1 MSSSTPQD
9 ASLDATPK
17 KSIESKDDS
26 LLECLLI
33 ICKYHQI
40 STSRDALV
48 AGLPLAQQTLTP
60 SLFKRAASRAHL
72 SSTLQPFTLEAIPEE
87 VLPVILLL
95 KQQQACVLV
104 SLDKSNQQANVI
116 FPEHGL
122 TEIQMSF
129 VELLNRFDGYA
140 WVVRPEYR
148 FDQRAPEIGN
158 IKLKHWF
165 WSVIA
170 ENKKIYRDVMFAALL
185 INLFALAMP
194 MFTMNVYDRVVP
206 NKSVESLLAL
216 SSGIVI
222 VIFGDMLLRTLRG
235 HFLDWSSK
243 LVDKKLSSVIMER
256 VLGIRLEFRP
266 QSVGSFASNLR
277 SFETVRD
284 FITSTTITAFIDI
297 PFALIFIAVI
307 GWVAWQM
314 VFPVLIGALLM
325 LVYAMSTQTKMHE
338 LSETTY
344 RAGAMKNAV
353 LIESLVGLETIKSL
367 GIEGVMQSRWERN
380 TAFVAEVGSKLKL
393 LSATINY
400 GSNVI
405 QQIVTVAMVYLGVY
419 LITDNQMTM
428 GGLIAATMLSSRAL
442 APIAQAT
449 TLLTQY
455 HNAATALNSL
465 ESVMSQPV
473 ERPTDSTFLSRKYF
487 AGDIEF
493 REVSF
498 AYPGAEQQALRNASF
513 KIKAGEHVAI
523 LGRVGSGKTTL
534 HKLILGLFQPTSG
547 AVLID
552 GIDLRQLD
560 PAEVRRNVG
569 YVQQDTQLFYGSL
582 KENLTLG
589 APHADDASILH
600 AARIGGIDEFVNM
613 HPKGFDMPV
622 GERGETLS
630 GGQRQGVGIARAMIV
645 NPSIVLLDEPTSAMD
660 HSSEELVK
668 QRLKQELAGKT
679 TILISHRSSLFDLVD
694 RIIVID
700 GGRIMADGPKNDI
713 IDALRAGRIGK
724 AL

>member
-1 MSSSTPQD
+1 
-9 ASLDATPK
+9 
-17 KSIESKDDS
+17 
-26 LLECLLI
+26 
-33 ICKYHQI
+33 
-40 STSRDALV
+40 
-48 AGLPLAQQTLTP
+48 
-60 SLFKRAASRAHL
+60 
-72 SSTLQPFTLEAIPEE
+72 
-87 VLPVILLL
+87 
-95 KQQQACVLV
+95 
-104 SLDKSNQQANVI
+104 
-116 FPEHGL
+116 
-122 TEIQMSF
+122 
-129 VELLNRFDGYA
+129 
-140 WVVRPEYR
+140 
-148 FDQRAPEIGN
+148 
-158 IKLKHWF
+158 
-165 WSVIA
+165 
-170 ENKKIYRDVMFAALL
+170 
-185 INLFALAMP
+185 
-194 MFTMNVYDRVVP
+194 
-206 NKSVESLLAL
+206 
-216 SSGIVI
+216 
-222 VIFGDMLLRTLRG
+222 
-235 HFLDWSSK
+235 
-243 LVDKKLSSVIMER
+243 
-256 VLGIRLEFRP
+256 
-266 QSVGSFASNLR
+266 
-277 SFETVRD
+277 
-284 FITSTTITAFIDI
+284 
-297 PFALIFIAVI
+297 
-307 GWVAWQM
+307 
-314 VFPVLIGALLM
+314 
-325 LVYAMSTQTKMHE
+325 
-338 LSETTY
+338 
-344 RAGAMKNAV
+344 
-353 LIESLVGLETIKSL
+353 
-367 GIEGVMQSRWERN
+367 
-380 TAFVAEVGSKLKL
+380 
-393 LSATINY
+393 
-400 GSNVI
+400 
-405 QQIVTVAMVYLGVY
+405 
-419 LITDNQMTM
+419 
-428 GGLIAATMLSSRAL
+428 
-442 APIAQAT
+442 
-449 TLLTQY
+449 
-455 HNAATALNSL
+455 
-465 ESVMSQPV
+465 MSQPV